1 MDRDFYFP
9 NGVADDQA
17 MDIPYHST
25 NITFVPF
32 NDLETPLNKEFICN
46 IPGCG
51 AKFKSSS
58 NQKRHERQ
66 HGGEKPFQCNIC
78 NRKFARKYDLQVHE
92 RIHTKEKPY
101 ECTLDSC
108 GKKFTR
114 SSSLREHERNIHNMF
129 VEKTPKP
136 RKVTSRII
144 EQAILKKKDNS
155 KKYREKGKDDPIT
168 LSQETKDQVKQL
180 VNSFQI
186 ARRLYNN
193 EDIQNQVPVG
203 YNSFNPLIVD
213 LNLKEET
220 SERVFDDDYLG
231 TIEQ

>member
-1 MDRDFYFP
+1 MDREFYLP
-9 NGVADDQA
+9 ISVTDDQA
-17 MDIPYHST
+17 MDIPYHT

-32 NDLETPLNKEFICN
+32 NDLEIPLNKKEFICS

-101 ECTLDSC
+101 ECTVYTC

-136 RKVTSRII
+136 KKVTAKII
-144 EQAILKKKDNS
+144 EQSILKKKAKS
-155 KKYREKGKDDPIT
+155 KKYREKREDPIALT
-168 LSQETKDQVKQL
+168 QETKDQVKQL
-180 VNSFQI
+180 VTSFQI
-186 ARRLYNN
+186 ARRLYNS
-193 EDIQNQVPVG
+193 EDIQNQAAIS
-203 YNSFNPLIVD
+203 YNNFNPLHLD
-213 LNLKEET
+213 LHLKEE
-220 SERVFDDDYLG
+220 SEKSLWQDYLG